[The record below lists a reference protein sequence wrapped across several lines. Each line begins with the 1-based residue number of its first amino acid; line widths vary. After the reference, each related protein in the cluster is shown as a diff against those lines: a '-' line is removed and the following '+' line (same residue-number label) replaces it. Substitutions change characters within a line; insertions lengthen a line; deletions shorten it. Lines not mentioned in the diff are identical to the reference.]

1 MQYSLSSRGEKK
13 IGHERKLGGVPIYP
27 FYLPNILHAAGY
39 IPIIYLIF
47 LVFRVLP

>member
-27 FYLPNILHAAGY
+27 FYLPNTYWLHTD
-39 IPIIYLIF
+39 YLPNFFGIQGAP
-47 LVFRVLP
+47 LE